1 MKNRMKF
8 ILITLISLL
17 LVGSAFASVETA
29 AEYIVENANSALYHL
44 VEVTENQAAKLIA
57 NGATE
62 EEINELGELMVS
74 RAEKI
79 TSGAANALDQ
89 LGVTYE
95 VYYIPVVLKCEDF
108 SLTFYVDPIKIV
120 DD

>member
-17 LVGSAFASVETA
+17 LVCSAFASVETA
-29 AEYIVENANSALYHL
+29 AESIVENSNNVLYHL
-44 VEVTENQAAKLIA
+44 IEITKDQAAKLIA

-62 EEINELGELMVS
+62 EEISELGELMVS

-79 TSGAANALDQ
+79 TSGAANTLDQ

-95 VYYIPVVLKCEDF
+95 VYYIEVCLGYN
-108 SLTFYVDPIKIV
+108 LTYYVDPIKIV